1 MPSHRPTP
9 PIMPPPDL
17 PQQLRPP
24 GMKPLVSAAVAG
36 LAILVATLIVLA
48 KFHVHDETEDL
59 EDLRA
64 SIRRSAIACSFAVD
78 PDLHKSF
85 TARSQEHSEPY
96 LKALAEL
103 DAAKAACEGPEKF
116 RYVYTATLLNGKP
129 HFILDTAAE
138 GDSDHDGVDDKA
150 HIMQPFPGAPPQLFE
165 AFQSGIATV
174 TPKPYTDPWGTFQTG
189 FAPIRDDSGTI
200 IAVIG
205 LDMELSAFEH
215 HVDDIHRNSLTIGLG
230 ALSMAVL
237 ASLLVWTYHRK
248 LNSSI
253 AVLLKATEDARA
265 ADHAKSDFLATMSH
279 EIRTP
284 MNGVI
289 GMTELLLT
297 TRLDPTQRDYVET
310 IHASGESLLSILN
323 DILDYSKIEAGSL
336 SLESKPVALEPLI
349 RDVISLFLP
358 KAAEKGLH
366 LNKSIAPD
374 TPPVILSDPT
384 RLRQVLI
391 NLVSNA
397 VKFTRSGH
405 VSLSLSPAS
414 SPNDSP
420 AIRFAIEDSGIGITD
435 DQRQR
440 LFQTFSQGDSSTT
453 REFRGTGLGL
463 AISQRIVN
471 AMHGSIGLTSS
482 PGHGSTFHFT
492 LPIHLPVHT
501 PVGSPSPAPPTLATP
516 PSQPDVLL
524 ICNDRLL
531 RTLVQ
536 RRLEKS
542 GALVTTAS
550 TSAATPTASH
560 SLVIADLDTSSD
572 NPATFASSLASS
584 FPNSRIALFD
594 SGLHP
599 AQINHLKSL
608 GISDILPRDPNLIS
622 FPALLRPAK
631 PFPAPLDPTS
641 DL

>member
-1 MPSHRPTP
+1 
-9 PIMPPPDL
+9 
-17 PQQLRPP
+17 
-24 GMKPLVSAAVAG
+24 MKPLVSAAVAG

-59 EDLRA
+59 ENLRA

-96 LKALAEL
+96 LKALAQL
-103 DAAKAACEGPEKF
+103 DAAKSACEGPEKF
-116 RYVYTATLLNGKP
+116 RYVYTAILLNGSP

-150 HIMQPFPGAPPQLFE
+150 HIMQPFPDAPPQLLECFT
-165 AFQSGIATV
+165 SGVPTV
-174 TPKPYTDPWGTFQTG
+174 TPKPWKDAWGTFQTG
-189 FAPIRDDSGTI
+189 FAPIKDSSGKV
-200 IAVIG
+200 IAVVG
-205 LDMELSAFEH
+205 LDMDLSDFEH

-230 ALSMAVL
+230 ALSMALL
-237 ASLLVWTYHRK
+237 AGVLVWTYHQK
-248 LNSSI
+248 LSSSI
-253 AVLLKATEDARA
+253 AVLLNATEDARA
-265 ADHAKSDFLATMSH
+265 ADRAKSEFLATMSH

-310 IHASGESLLSILN
+310 IHASGESLLAILN

-336 SLESKPVALEPLI
+336 SLESKPVTLEPVI

-358 KAAEKGLH
+358 KAAEKGLA
-366 LNKSIAPD
+366 LEKSIAP
-374 TPPVILSDPT
+374 TIPPVILSDPT

-397 VKFTRSGH
+397 VKFTRAGH
-405 VSLSLSPAS
+405 VSLSLTSAS
-414 SPNDSP
+414 TPDGSP
-420 AIRFAIEDSGIGITD
+420 AIRFAISDSGIGITD
-435 DQRQR
+435 DQRER

-453 REFRGTGLGL
+453 RKFGGTGLGL

-471 AMHGSIGLTSS
+471 AMHSAIVVDSS

-492 LPIHLPVHT
+492 LPIQT
-501 PVGSPSPAPPTLATP
+501 PPPTPSPSQAQPPTPAPTLTETTP
-516 PSQPDVLL
+516 PAPLAPPPSPPDILL

-531 RTLVQ
+531 RTLMQ

-542 GALVTTAS
+542 GALVTTS
-550 TSAATPTASH
+550 SSLTSSHTPVTPH
-560 SLVIADLDTSSD
+560 SLVIADLDTASEDPVS
-572 NPATFASSLASS
+572 FAASLAAS
-584 FPNSRIALFD
+584 FPTSRLALFD
-594 SGLHP
+594 SGLEP

-608 GISDILPRDPNLIS
+608 GISHILPRDPKLVS
-622 FPALLRPAK
+622 FSALLHPSS
-631 PFPAPLDPTS
+631 PPSPHAPP
-641 DL
+641 

>member
-1 MPSHRPTP
+1 
-9 PIMPPPDL
+9 MPPSDL

-36 LAILVATLIVLA
+36 LALLVATLIVLA
-48 KFHVHDETEDL
+48 NFHIHDEAEDI

-64 SIRRSAIACSFAVD
+64 SIRRSAIACSLTVD
-78 PDLHKSF
+78 PVLHQSF
-85 TARSQEHSEPY
+85 TSPSQEKSDPY
-96 LKALAEL
+96 LKALKSL
-103 DAAKAACEGPEKF
+103 DAAKTICEGPEKF
-116 RYVYTATLLNGKP
+116 RYVYTAILVNGAP

-165 AFQSGIATV
+165 AFTSGIPTV
-174 TPKPYTDPWGTFQTG
+174 TPKPWTDAWGTFQTG
-189 FAPIRDDSGTI
+189 FAPIKDSSGKI
-200 IAVIG
+200 IAVVG
-205 LDMELSAFEH
+205 LDMELSAFNH
-215 HVDDIHRNSLTIGLG
+215 HVDDIHRNSITIGLG
-230 ALSMAVL
+230 ALSMALL
-237 ASLLVWTYHRK
+237 AGVLVWTYHRK
-248 LNSSI
+248 LSSSI
-253 AVLLKATEDARA
+253 AVLINATHDARA
-265 ADHAKSDFLATMSH
+265 ADRAKSDFLATMSH

-297 TRLDPTQRDYVET
+297 THLDPTQRDYVET
-310 IHASGESLLSILN
+310 IHASGESLLAILN

-336 SLESKPVALEPLI
+336 SLESKPVPLEPLT
-349 RDVISLFLP
+349 RDVLSLFLP
-358 KAAEKGLH
+358 KATEKGLS

-414 SPNDSP
+414 SPDGSP

-453 REFRGTGLGL
+453 RKFGGTGLGL

-471 AMHGSIGLTSS
+471 AMHSSIVVDSS
-482 PGHGSTFHFT
+482 PGQGSTFHFT
-492 LPIHLPVHT
+492 LPVQT
-501 PVGSPSPAPPTLATP
+501 PALAETTHKAPLSSPPN
-516 PSQPDVLL
+516 VLL

-531 RTLVQ
+531 RTLMQ

-542 GALVTTAS
+542 GALVTSSPSLPS
-550 TSAATPTASH
+550 TLSPDSPH
-560 SLVIADLDTSSD
+560 SLVIADLDSSSSE
-572 NPATFASSLASS
+572 NPAAFAASLATS
-584 FPNSRIALFD
+584 FPNSRLALVD
-594 SGLHP
+594 SGLEP
-599 AQINHLKSL
+599 AQINHLISL
-608 GISDILPRDPNLIS
+608 GISHILPRDPKLVS
-622 FPALLRPAK
+622 FSTLLHPSS
-631 PFPAPLDPTS
+631 PPSPP
-641 DL
+641 